1 MEKEISKLTDATLY
15 RLFKDKDP
23 DAFQAIFDKY
33 WKRLYSYAYKIYQ
46 DELICEDIVQEVF
59 ISLWEKLADTEI
71 VHLEGYLFRA
81 VKYRIANHIRDLKF
95 TELHESILLQIPYP
109 TTASKNIE
117 FEEFEQQI
125 KTLIEKL
132 PPKCREVFKLSRYE
146 QLSNAEIA
154 EKLNLSTRTVE
165 THISNA
171 LKFLKNNIDP
181 YQISLLIT
189 TMFIK
194 G

>member
-1 MEKEISKLTDATLY
+1 MKNQLSSLTDSELY
-15 RLFKDKDP
+15 RLFNDKDP

-33 WKRLYSYAYKIYQ
+33 WKRLYTYAYRIYQ
-46 DELICEDIVQEVF
+46 DELICDDIVQEVF
-59 ISLWEKLADTEI
+59 IGLWEKLADTEI
-71 VHLEGYLFRA
+71 VHLEGYLFKA

-95 TELHESILLQIPYP
+95 TELHEKIITEIPYP
-109 TTASKNIE
+109 ATASKNIE
-117 FEEFEQQI
+117 FQEFEQQI
-125 KTLIEKL
+125 EILIEKL
-132 PPKCREVFKLSRYE
+132 PPKCRDVFKLSRYE

-154 EKLNLSTRTVE
+154 VKLDLSTRTVE

-171 LKFLKNNIDP
+171 IKFLKSNSDL
-181 YQISLLIT
+181 YQISIII

>member
-1 MEKEISKLTDATLY
+1 MENKISKLTDAELY

-33 WKRLYSYAYKIYQ
+33 WKRLYTYAYKIYQ

-71 VHLEGYLFRA
+71 IHLEGYLFRA

-95 TELHESILLQIPYP
+95 TELQ
-109 TTASKNIE
+109 
-117 FEEFEQQI
+117 EFEQQI

-181 YQISLLIT
+181 YQISIIIT